1 MKKNIINNESDL
13 SKKDFKKFF
22 EDKMNEEEKTRFI
35 SNSEN
40 DAFEKDALEGYKL
53 FPGAISDVPNID
65 NTIKTNFSNKLSP
78 VKKVIYFSASIIII
92 SVISIIY
99 FTNSINNNYHKNVIT
114 ENNFKTISIDTH
126 KINILNKE
134 IKNAVVNSETEQI
147 NLGQAKTDQKSVT
160 DFEKTR
166 PLETINKLNPSS
178 VKSININ
185 DSSTNES
192 FTAFIYMTTD
202 YMYEFKVIDYSK
214 VYNNNIKTDIFETG
228 SIAAKFENKQNSS
241 ADNSA
246 NEQSHYVKYKDFLY
260 EAMGKISTNNYKS
273 ALQDYIIIIQHFPL
287 DQNANFY
294 GGLCY
299 YNIGL
304 YDKAI
309 EFFNVILESNV
320 AIFYQEAKWYKA
332 NSLVSSD
339 KINEAKKE
347 FNEII
352 KSNGFY
358 KERAIEKLL
367 QLNK

>member
-1 MKKNIINNESDL
+1 MKKNIINNKSDL

-22 EDKMNEEEKTRFI
+22 EDKMSEEEKTKFI

-40 DAFEKDALEGYKL
+40 DAFEKEAIEGFKL
-53 FPGAISDVPNID
+53 FPNAISDITIFD
-65 NTIKTNFSNKLSP
+65 NSIKTNFSNKLSFAKKTIYIYAP
-78 VKKVIYFSASIIII
+78 VIIVAIFA
-92 SVISIIY
+92 IIY
-99 FTNSINNNYHKNVIT
+99 FLYNTNNKIENKSLT
-114 ENNFKTISIDTH
+114 ENDNKTIIIDTH
-126 KINILNKE
+126 KINIINKE
-134 IKNAVVNSETEQI
+134 IKNAIVNSETEQI
-147 NLGQAKTDQKSVT
+147 NLVQAITDQKSVT
-160 DFEKTR
+160 DFERTR

-178 VKSININ
+178 VKSINAN
-185 DSSTNES
+185 DSSTNEL

-202 YMYEFKVIDYSK
+202 YMYDFKVIDYSK
-214 VYNNNIKTDIFETG
+214 IYNNKIKTNIFETG

-241 ADNSA
+241 EDNAA
-246 NEQSHYVKYKDFLY
+246 NNISHYVTYKDFLY

-339 KINEAKKE
+339 KIKEAKKE

-367 QLNK
+367 QIDK